1 MHSFHS
7 GVPLFTVHG
16 KYLIVPLSGRQ
27 RCDVCPGTLV
37 RQACFLVTTFIAL
50 CEGYLGIEPNFLLW

>member
-1 MHSFHS
+1 MHSFYS

-27 RCDVCPGTLV
+27 RRDMWPDMLMG
-37 RQACFLVTTFIAL
+37 QACFLVTTFIAL
-50 CEGYLGIEPNFLLW
+50 